1 MTDEWEENATNGIA
15 QMNYETYASLVESG
29 VINEDD
35 VPPNLLDANGDI
47 KGWNDLGSPADRSS
61 YAANA
66 SQGMSAYISDENL
79 ESTYRSRFEAMF
91 ENPGGK

>member
-1 MTDEWEENATNGIA
+1 MSSPRTTCRP
-15 QMNYETYASLVESG
+15 TCST
-29 VINEDD
+29 
-35 VPPNLLDANGDI
+35 NGDI

-79 ESTYRSRFEAMF
+79 ESTYRSRFETMF
-91 ENPGGK
+91 ENPGGTS

>member
-1 MTDEWEENATNGIA
+1 MSGSGQRRLGEHGRGREE
-15 QMNYETYASLVESG
+15 
-29 VINEDD
+29 
-35 VPPNLLDANGDI
+35 I
-47 KGWNDLGSPADRSS
+47 KGWNDLGSPADRT

-79 ESTYRSRFEAMF
+79 ESTYRSRFEGF

>member
-1 MTDEWEENATNGIA
+1 MGGERHRRHRPDELRDLREPGRVGRHQRERRAA
-15 QMNYETYASLVESG
+15 R
-29 VINEDD
+29 
-35 VPPNLLDANGDI
+35 LLDANGDI